1 MAADLRCKC
10 LYEQC
15 EAAESFLTSS
25 DNLLHDGQKMNRVE
39 EKGVAPFPGPE
50 GLKIN
55 NPVPNWS
62 ILNKVVQVT
71 VVLLYKAI

>member
-1 MAADLRCKC
+1 
-10 LYEQC
+10 
-15 EAAESFLTSS
+15 
-25 DNLLHDGQKMNRVE
+25 MNRVE